1 MPTRKDLT
9 DQRFS
14 RLTVISF
21 SHMGRHRNAIWFCR
35 CDCGQGRLV
44 ASGHLIS
51 GHTKSCG
58 CWNNEASS
66 KRARERET
74 EHGESRDKRKS
85 PEYVSWEKARSRC
98 NNPNNHAYANY
109 GGAGIIFSSVWNDYA
124 VFLADMGRKPTPKH
138 SLDRWPDPYGNYEPG
153 NCRWATKKEQAANR
167 CHYITSFWKT

>member
-9 DQRFS
+9 GQRFN

-21 SHMGRHRNAIWFCR
+21 SHMGRHRNAVWFCR

-58 CWNNEASS
+58 CWNSEASS
-66 KRARERET
+66 ERARERET

-85 PEYVSWEKARSRC
+85 SEYVSWEKARSRC
-98 NNPNNHAYANY
+98 NNPNNHAYYRY
-109 GGAGIIFSSVWNDYA
+109 GGAGITFFWDDYPT
-124 VFLADMGRKPTPKH
+124 FLAYIGRKPTPQH
-138 SLDRWPDPYGNYEPG
+138 TLDRWPDNEGNYEPG
-153 NCRWATKKEQAANR
+153 NVRWATRKEQLQNR
-167 CHYITSFWKT
+167 RHYITSFWKT